1 MEKEFREREVQVWNE
16 AEKRVKEEV
25 TQVQEQWRSRE

>member
-16 AEKRVKEEV
+16 AEKRAKEEV
-25 TQVQEQWRSRE
+25 TQVQEQWRNRE